1 MELTITEA
9 LSEIKLTQAKIGKKR
24 EFVLEYLTRPSSRVD
39 PLSESGGTTQ
49 MIAQQLQS
57 IRDLQERVIGLRN
70 AINRAN
76 NDNMISLNSVKR
88 TIADWLV
95 WKRDVWPGEANFW
108 AKIGKDISN
117 ARYAMDYDGVRPHK
131 TGATT
136 PDDLI
141 VHIDEA
147 EMMKIVEQLQDTE
160 NRLDGLLSL
169 KNAQIMVEVE

>member
-49 MIAQQLQS
+49 MIGQQLQS
-57 IRDLQERVIGLRN
+57 IKDLQERVIGLRN
-70 AINRAN
+70 AINEAN
-76 NDNMISLNSVKR
+76 NDNAITLNSVKR

-95 WKRDVWPGEANFW
+95 WKRDVWPGEAHFW
-108 AKIGKDISN
+108 AQVGKDISN
-117 ARYAMDYDGVRPHK
+117 ARYAMDYDSSHRK
-131 TGATT
+131 TGTT
-136 PDDLI
+136 NPDDLI

-169 KNAQIMVEVE
+169 KNAQIMLEVK